1 MHLPAL
7 PACWEEEL
15 TKKEKMV
22 RRRWIVVSIV
32 KDANWFLAKVSL
44 HTSYL
49 IRLPPPSAL
58 MFTFHKDRIMK
69 YRCYEDSV
77 LRIHFWQYCM
87 QLHTAQKNEPCTLLK
102 LGSYLMKNYITNCG
116 VEGYALYPQSDC
128 SSLRLLHPTLRKRA
142 VFTLVAHLEQDFLVI
157 SWYISDN
164 QTTPLS
170 PICGKPFNND
180 FIVFLDTIAYPLTY
194 PLIHL
199 SYSFHIPEL
208 CNLVWNFMGLW

>member
-1 MHLPAL
+1 MNSCEHCEGCKLISGESVSSYFLSHPVIS
-7 PACWEEEL
+7 
-15 TKKEKMV
+15 TKCSNVHVPQRQNYEIPV
-22 RRRWIVVSIV
+22 LWRQCFE
-32 KDANWFLAKVSL
+32 NTLLAVL
-44 HTSYL
+44 H
-49 IRLPPPSAL
+49 A
-58 MFTFHKDRIMK
+58 
-69 YRCYEDSV
+69 
-77 LRIHFWQYCM
+77 
-87 QLHTAQKNEPCTLLK
+87 LHTAQKNEPCTLLK

-194 PLIHL
+194 PLIHH

-208 CNLVWNFMGLW
+208 CNLFEILWDCDSLFEFEIWSLRFWTKNWFQPGF